1 MQREKEIRCLKDT
14 CGVKQKIGTY
24 KKTVNKMRTYSIRE
38 EIFYLLVRTYV
49 STVLYLNIQIFLLL
63 TFYY

>member
-1 MQREKEIRCLKDT
+1 
-14 CGVKQKIGTY
+14 
-24 KKTVNKMRTYSIRE
+24 MRTYSIRE

-49 STVLYLNIQIFLLL
+49 SIVLYLNMQIFLLL